1 MKAKQYGVQDGTKLY
16 SYEILSYIF
25 DLLKMGKDSK
35 KKKKHRSR
43 SPSPRNRERRR
54 SLSPEYE
61 SRREPK
67 EKSRT
72 DKRLVQMDKLVS
84 G

>member
-1 MKAKQYGVQDGTKLY
+1 VKAKQYGGQDGTKLY

-54 SLSPEYE
+54 SSSPEYE

-67 EKSRT
+67 EKSRM
-72 DKRLVQMDKLVS
+72 DKRLVQMDK
-84 G
+84 